1 MKDRKLRV
9 LAAIL
14 IMSILG
20 ATAACSKNETTTA
33 KTKKDD
39 TDYEKHKMETK
50 DPDEETE
57 PSETTEPS
65 QRDTSVRFSP
75 TPTPTPEVI
84 PILTEQDI
92 QDMNGGNALIIRN
105 EEGNVSTI
113 VGRYFHRPVA
123 DEEEAIDAIRGLQ
136 DLLGIEK
143 GYFPFIMYGETF
155 QGYTYYTY
163 RQIKGDLTVENAT
176 LKVVLD
182 PEGYPCMLQSSLE
195 THLDVV
201 APTQK
206 INEADAE
213 QIVLNRVGSGY
224 QVLSDY
230 TMKTCFVDDYHETR
244 HCFEVITNNPDGNI
258 SFDMPYIIHFVDYDG
273 SYVKSYPTSYLPTD
287 QLADYGNDS
296 YFKDLEATEQTFTVN
311 RNGENFTFSVPI
323 SYNSVDGRYY
333 MADPSRHIIC
343 ADFYEFE
350 YNGHNLVF
358 ESSDDP
364 NNWSENH
371 LITYYNYIKSYD
383 FYATFNVYSTDGFGM
398 PMLILMGY
406 CESDGTPVD
415 NACNMGVV
423 DGWSL
428 FGASDANTYCYS
440 LDVCAHEFTHGVS
453 GFARQGN
460 IYANEYG
467 AINEAFS
474 DIMGNICEM
483 FMGET
488 TDTDWLLAETSG
500 NTMRSMSNPY
510 MYNQPM
516 YVADPYYMPTS
527 PQAYTFNV
535 QDKGGVHLNNSLV
548 SYLCYKL
555 YISGMSLYD
564 LAHLFLCAMEM
575 HTPKADYDDLYG
587 ILVAAAYLSSN
598 EAAIPVITQHWQDTL
613 LVGDRA
619 KTAENCAINGYQR
632 INIPFSSLELAY
644 HCEIL
649 VCYSDS
655 KQIGMVM
662 YPQLDGVAS
671 FLIPSGD
678 TSFFFII
685 REYNSDFS
693 DLANVVGL
701 DNTGSGWT
709 TDEDSL
715 GHFTM
720 DSGDIATLPVYSGA

>member
-1 MKDRKLRV
+1 MKDRKMRAL
-9 LAAIL
+9 AIL
-14 IMSILG
+14 LAMSILG
-20 ATAACSKNETTTA
+20 AACSKKETTTA

-39 TDYEKHKMETK
+39 NDYEKHKMETK

-65 QRDTSVRFSP
+65 QRDSSVRFSP
-75 TPTPTPEVI
+75 TLTPTPEVI

-105 EEGNVSTI
+105 DEGNVSTI

-123 DEEEAIDAIRGLQ
+123 DHEDAIDAIRGLQ
-136 DLLGIEK
+136 ELLGIEN

-224 QVLSDY
+224 QVFSEY

-244 HCFEVITNNPDGNI
+244 HCFEVITNNPDGSI
-258 SFDMPYIIHFVDYDG
+258 SFDMPYVIHFVDYDG

-296 YFKDLEATEQTFTVN
+296 YFKDMEATERTYTVN
-311 RNGENFTFSVPI
+311 RNGESFTFSVPI
-323 SYNSVDGRYY
+323 SYNSVDGKYY
-333 MADPSRHIIC
+333 LADPERNIIC

-423 DGWSL
+423 DGWSI

-467 AINEAFS
+467 SINEAFS

-483 FMGET
+483 YMGET
-488 TDTDWLLAETSG
+488 SDTNWLLGETSG

-516 YVADPYYMPTS
+516 YLADPYYIAPS
-527 PQAYTFNV
+527 RQGLYGV
-535 QDKGGVHLNNSLV
+535 QDNGGVHINNTLI

-555 YISGMSLYD
+555 YQNGMSLYD
-564 LAHLFLCAMEM
+564 LAHFFLCAMEM
-575 HTPKADYDDLYG
+575 HTPTADYDDLYG
-587 ILVAAAYLSSN
+587 IFVAAAQLSGN
-598 EAAIPVITQHWQDTL
+598 EAAIPIITQHWQDTL
-613 LVGDRA
+613 LAGDRS
-619 KTAENCAINGYQR
+619 KNAENCAINGYQR
-632 INIPFSSLELAY
+632 INVPFASEDVAVRCIVSVYYASTGSLALQRLA
-644 HCEIL
+644 
-649 VCYSDS
+649 
-655 KQIGMVM
+655 Q
-662 YPQLDGVAS
+662 PDGVAS
-671 FLIPSGD
+671 FLIPADGS
-678 TSFFFII
+678 TQFIFVI
-685 REYNSDFS
+685 EEYSDEFWS
-693 DLANVVGL
+693 SQIGEKGL
-701 DNTGSGWT
+701 DSTGAGWT
-709 TDEDSL
+709 TDANSL
-715 GHFTM
+715 GIFTM
-720 DSGDIATLPVYSGA
+720 DSGDIATLPIYS